1 MKLTSKKSTSLK
13 IHFQITKFSNF
24 QIIKIIMLAT
34 QWLDNVRAIMNAI
47 EQTQMENIRKAAEA
61 MADSIEWGRWVHT
74 FGCGHAT
81 LPIEEMYPR
90 IGGFVGFHPIIELP
104 LSFFTHI
111 TGEMG
116 VHQFVFL
123 ERVEGYG
130 VEIMKGYNFDERD
143 TMWLFSH
150 SGINN
155 VNIDVA
161 IEAKK
166 KGMKVIAF
174 GSAAA
179 AKGKQT
185 RHTSGKT
192 IFDIADVVVD
202 TCAPVE
208 DASVP
213 LKNHRDKIGPVS
225 TMAFVTCVW
234 MTVTTVAEI
243 LADRG
248 VKLYIHPSHN
258 VPGDTTAK
266 ERLDEALAE
275 YKRRIAGV

>member
-1 MKLTSKKSTSLK
+1 
-13 IHFQITKFSNF
+13 
-24 QIIKIIMLAT
+24 MLALE
-34 QWLDNVRAIMNAI
+34 WLNNARGVMNRI
-47 EQTQMENIRKAAEA
+47 EETQMDNIRKAAEV
-61 MADSIEWGRWVHT
+61 MADTIECGRWVHT

-90 IGGFVGFHPIIELP
+90 IGGFVGFHPMIEIP

-130 VEIMKGYNFDERD
+130 VEIMKGYTFDTRD

-155 VNIDVA
+155 VNIDIA
-161 IEAKK
+161 LESKK
-166 KGMKVIAF
+166 RGMKVVVF

-179 AKGKQT
+179 AKGKKT

-192 IFDIADVVVD
+192 IFDIADIVVD
-202 TCAPVE
+202 TCAPLE
-208 DASVP
+208 DASVN
-213 LKNHRDKIGPVS
+213 LKNHYDKIGPVS

-258 VPGDTTAK
+258 VPGDNTAR

-275 YKRRIAGV
+275 YKRRVAGV

>member
-1 MKLTSKKSTSLK
+1 
-13 IHFQITKFSNF
+13 
-24 QIIKIIMLAT
+24 MLAT
-34 QWLDNVRAIMNAI
+34 QWLNNVRGIMDKI
-47 EQTQMENIRKAAEA
+47 ETSQMHSIRQAAEV
-61 MADSIEWGRWVHT
+61 MADSIAKGRWVHT

-81 LPIEEMYPR
+81 IPVEEMYPR
-90 IGGFVGFHPIIELP
+90 IGGFVGFHPMIELP
-104 LSFFTHI
+104 LSFFTRI

-130 VEIMKGYNFDERD
+130 IQIMKGYNFHPDD

-155 VNIDVA
+155 VNIDIA
-161 IEAKK
+161 LEAKK
-166 KGMKVIAF
+166 LGMKVIAY

-179 AKGKQT
+179 AKGKKT
-185 RHTSGKT
+185 RHSSGHT
-192 IFDIADVVVD
+192 IFDVADIVVD
-202 TCAPVE
+202 NCAPIE

-213 LKNHRDKIGPVS
+213 LKNHQDKIGPVS
-225 TMAFVTCVW
+225 TMAFITCVW

-243 LADRG
+243 LTDRG
-248 VKLYIHPSHN
+248 IKLFIHPSHN
-258 VPGDTTAK
+258 APGSEGAK

-275 YKRRIAGV
+275 YKKRVAGV

>member
-1 MKLTSKKSTSLK
+1 
-13 IHFQITKFSNF
+13 
-24 QIIKIIMLAT
+24 MLAR
-34 QWLDNVRAIMNAI
+34 QWLDNARNVMSKI
-47 EQTQMENIRKAAEA
+47 EDTQLDNIRKAAEV
-61 MADSIEWGRWVHT
+61 MAASIEAGRWVHT

-81 LPIEEMYPR
+81 IPVEEMYPR
-90 IGGFVGFHPIIELP
+90 IGGFVGFHPMVELP
-104 LSFFTHI
+104 LTFFTRI

-130 VEIMKGYNFDERD
+130 VEIMKGYNFDPKD
-143 TMWLFSH
+143 TMWVFSH

-161 IEAKK
+161 LEAKR
-166 KGMKVIAF
+166 KGMKVIAY
-174 GSAAA
+174 GSAGA

-185 RHTSGKT
+185 RHSSGKT
-192 IFDIADVVVD
+192 IFDSADIVVD
-202 TCAPVE
+202 TCAPIE

-213 LKNHRDKIGPVS
+213 IKNHQDKLGPVS

-234 MTVTTVAEI
+234 MTVITVAEI
-243 LADRG
+243 LVERG
-248 VKLYIHPSHN
+248 FKLHIHPSHN

-266 ERLDEALAE
+266 QRLEEALAT
-275 YKRRIAGV
+275 YKKRIAGV

>member
-1 MKLTSKKSTSLK
+1 
-13 IHFQITKFSNF
+13 
-24 QIIKIIMLAT
+24 MLAT
-34 QWLDNVRAIMNAI
+34 QWLNNVRSIMTKI
-47 EQTQMENIRKAAEA
+47 EETQMDFIKKAATV
-61 MADSIEWGRWVHT
+61 MADSIECGRWVHT

-90 IGGFVGFHPIIELP
+90 IGGFVGFHPMVELP
-104 LSFFTHI
+104 LTFFTNI
-111 TGEMG
+111 TGQMG
-116 VHQFVFL
+116 VHQFIFL

-130 VEIMKGYNFDERD
+130 VEIMKGYNFDKRD

-155 VNIDVA
+155 VNIDIA
-161 IEAKK
+161 LESKK
-166 KGMKVIAF
+166 RGMQVVVF

-185 RHTSGKT
+185 RHSSRKT
-192 IFDIADVVVD
+192 IFDIADIVVD
-202 TCAPVE
+202 TCAPIE

-213 LKNHRDKIGPVS
+213 VKNHIDKIGPVS

-248 VKLYIHPSHN
+248 VQLFIHPSHN
-258 VPGDTTAK
+258 APGAQDAK
-266 ERLDEALAE
+266 IRLDAALDE
-275 YKRRIAGV
+275 YKRRITGV

>member
-1 MKLTSKKSTSLK
+1 
-13 IHFQITKFSNF
+13 
-24 QIIKIIMLAT
+24 MLAK
-34 QWLDNVRAIMNAI
+34 QWLNNVRGIMDDI
-47 EQTQMENIRKAAEA
+47 ENTQGENIRKAAEV
-61 MADSIEWGRWVHT
+61 MADTIEAGRWVHT

-81 LPIEEMYPR
+81 IPVEEMYPR
-90 IGGFVGFHPIIELP
+90 IGGFVGFHPMIELP
-104 LSFFTHI
+104 LSFFTRI

-130 VEIMKGYNFDERD
+130 VEIMKGYNFDEKD

-155 VNIDVA
+155 VNIDIA

-166 KGMKVIAF
+166 KNMTVIAY

-185 RHTSGKT
+185 RHSSGKT
-192 IFDIADVVVD
+192 IFDIADIVVD
-202 TCAPVE
+202 NCAPVE

-213 LKNHRDKIGPVS
+213 LKHHQDKVGPVS
-225 TMAFVTCVW
+225 TMAFITTVW

-248 VKLYIHPSHN
+248 VKLFIHPSHN

-266 ERLDEALAE
+266 ERLEEALAE
-275 YKRRIAGV
+275 YKKRIAGV

>member
-1 MKLTSKKSTSLK
+1 
-13 IHFQITKFSNF
+13 
-24 QIIKIIMLAT
+24 MLAMEWLGNARAVMDQIEST
-34 QWLDNVRAIMNAI
+34 QAD
-47 EQTQMENIRKAAEA
+47 NIRAAAAA
-61 MADSIEWGRWVHT
+61 MADTIEAGRWVHT

-90 IGGFVGFHPIIELP
+90 IGGFVGFHPMIELP

-130 VEIMKGYNFDERD
+130 TEIMKGYTFDARD

-155 VNIDVA
+155 VNIDIA
-161 IEAKK
+161 LRAKEL
-166 KGMKVIAF
+166 GMKVVVA

-179 AKGKQT
+179 FAGTPTRHSSGKQ
-185 RHTSGKT
+185 
-192 IFDIADVVVD
+192 IFELADIVID
-202 TCAPVE
+202 TCVPAV
-208 DASVP
+208 DASVE
-213 LKNHRDKIGPVS
+213 LRNHVDRIGPVS
-225 TMAFVTCVW
+225 TMAFVSVVW
-234 MTVTTVAEI
+234 MTITTVAEF
-243 LADRG
+243 LVERG

-258 VPGDTTAK
+258 VPGDTTARQ
-266 ERLDEALAE
+266 RLDEALAE
-275 YKRRIAGV
+275 YKTRIAGV

>member
-1 MKLTSKKSTSLK
+1 
-13 IHFQITKFSNF
+13 
-24 QIIKIIMLAT
+24 MLALEWLANTRAVMDDIEAT
-34 QWLDNVRAIMNAI
+34 QLP
-47 EQTQMENIRKAAEA
+47 NIRRAAEL
-61 MADSIEWGRWVHT
+61 MADSIAAERWVHT

-81 LPIEEMYPR
+81 IPVEEMYPR
-90 IGGFVGFHPIIELP
+90 IGGFVGFHPMVELP
-104 LSFFTHI
+104 LTFFTRI
-111 TGEMG
+111 VGEMG

-130 VEIMKGYNFDERD
+130 VQIMKGYNFDPRD
-143 TMWLFSH
+143 CMWLFSH

-161 IEAKK
+161 LEAKK
-166 KGMKVIAF
+166 IGMKVIAY

-185 RHTSGKT
+185 RHSSGKT
-192 IFDIADVVVD
+192 IFEIADIVVD
-202 TCAPVE
+202 SCAPIE

-213 LKNHRDKIGPVS
+213 LKNHRDKVGPVS
-225 TMAFVTCVW
+225 TMAFITCVW
-234 MTVTTVAEI
+234 MTVCTVAEI

-248 VKLYIHPSHN
+248 VKLHIHPSHN
-258 VPGDTTAK
+258 VPGDTTAR

>member
-1 MKLTSKKSTSLK
+1 
-13 IHFQITKFSNF
+13 
-24 QIIKIIMLAT
+24 MLAK
-34 QWLDNVRAIMNAI
+34 QWLNNARDIMTRI
-47 EQTQMENIRKAAEA
+47 EETQLDNIRKAAEA
-61 MADSIEWGRWVHT
+61 MADSIEAGCWVHT

-81 LPIEEMYPR
+81 IPVEEMYPR
-90 IGGFVGFHPIIELP
+90 IGGFVGFHPMIELP
-104 LSFFTHI
+104 LSFFTRI

-130 VEIMKGYNFDERD
+130 VEIMKGYNFDKRD
-143 TMWLFSH
+143 TMWVFSH

-161 IEAKK
+161 LEAKK

-174 GSAAA
+174 GSAAEA
-179 AKGKQT
+179 EGKQT
-185 RHTSGKT
+185 RHSSGKT
-192 IFDIADVVVD
+192 IFEIADIVVD
-202 TCAPVE
+202 SCAPIG
-208 DASVP
+208 DASVT
-213 LKNHRDKIGPVS
+213 LKNHQDKVGPVS
-225 TMAFVTCVW
+225 TMAFITCVW

-266 ERLDEALAE
+266 ERLEEALAV
-275 YKRRIAGV
+275 YKERIAGV

>member
-1 MKLTSKKSTSLK
+1 
-13 IHFQITKFSNF
+13 
-24 QIIKIIMLAT
+24 MLALEWLNNARNVMNNIEET
-34 QWLDNVRAIMNAI
+34 QL
-47 EQTQMENIRKAAEA
+47 ENIRKAAEV
-61 MADSIEWGRWVHT
+61 MADTIECGRWVHT

-90 IGGFVGFHPIIELP
+90 IGGFVGFHPMIEIP

-130 VEIMKGYNFDERD
+130 VEIMKGYTFDKRD

-155 VNIDVA
+155 VNIDIA
-161 IEAKK
+161 LESKK
-166 KGMKVIAF
+166 RGMKVVVF

-179 AKGKQT
+179 AKGKKT
-185 RHTSGKT
+185 RHSSGKT
-192 IFDIADVVVD
+192 IFDIADIVVD
-202 TCAPVE
+202 TCAPIA
-208 DASVP
+208 DASVN
-213 LKNHRDKIGPVS
+213 LRNHHDRIGPVS

-234 MTVTTVAEI
+234 MTITTVAEI
-243 LADRG
+243 LVDRG

-258 VPGDTTAK
+258 VPGDNTAR

>member
-1 MKLTSKKSTSLK
+1 
-13 IHFQITKFSNF
+13 
-24 QIIKIIMLAT
+24 MLAK
-34 QWLDNVRAIMNAI
+34 QWLDNARDVMSRI
-47 EQTQMENIRKAAEA
+47 EETQMENIRKAAEV
-61 MADSIEWGRWVHT
+61 MADSIEAERWVHT

-81 LPIEEMYPR
+81 IPIEEMYPR

-104 LSFFTHI
+104 LTFFTRI

-116 VHQFVFL
+116 VHQFLFL

-130 VEIMKGYNFDERD
+130 VEIMKGYNFDRRD

-161 IEAKK
+161 IESKK
-166 KGMKVIAF
+166 RGMKVIAF
-174 GSAAA
+174 GSAAE
-179 AKGKQT
+179 AKGKES
-185 RHTSGKT
+185 RHSSGKT
-192 IFDIADVVVD
+192 IFEVADIVVD
-202 TCAPVE
+202 TCAPLG
-208 DASVP
+208 DSSVP
-213 LKNHRDKIGPVS
+213 LRNHRDKVGPVS

-248 VKLYIHPSHN
+248 VKLFIHPSHN
-258 VPGDTTAK
+258 VAGDTTARQRV
-266 ERLDEALAE
+266 EEALAE
-275 YKRRIAGV
+275 YKRRVAGV

>member
-1 MKLTSKKSTSLK
+1 
-13 IHFQITKFSNF
+13 
-24 QIIKIIMLAT
+24 MLA
-34 QWLDNVRAIMNAI
+34 QKWLDNARNVMSRI
-47 EQTQMENIRKAAEA
+47 EETQMEKIRMAANV
-61 MADSIEWGRWVHT
+61 MADSIGCGRWVHT

-104 LSFFTHI
+104 LTFFTRI

-130 VEIMKGYNFDERD
+130 IEIMKGYNFDTRD

-161 IEAKK
+161 LEARK
-166 KGMKVIAF
+166 KGMKVIVF
-174 GSAAA
+174 GSAAEA
-179 AKGKQT
+179 RGKQT
-185 RHTSGKT
+185 RHSSGKN
-192 IFDIADVVVD
+192 IFELADIVVD
-202 TCAPVE
+202 TCAPIG
-208 DASVP
+208 DASVA
-213 LKNHRDKIGPVS
+213 LNNHQDKIGPVS
-225 TMAFVTCVW
+225 TMAFITCVW

-243 LADRG
+243 LAERG
-248 VKLYIHPSHN
+248 VKLFIHPSHN
-258 VPGDTTAK
+258 VPGDATAK
-266 ERLDEALAE
+266 LRLEEALSE
-275 YKRRIAGV
+275 YKKRVAGV

>member
-1 MKLTSKKSTSLK
+1 
-13 IHFQITKFSNF
+13 
-24 QIIKIIMLAT
+24 MLAL
-34 QWLDNVRAIMNAI
+34 QWLNNTRTILAKI
-47 EQTQMENIRKAAEA
+47 EDTQLGNIRKAAEV
-61 MADSIEWGRWVHT
+61 MASSIESGRWVHT

-81 LPIEEMYPR
+81 IPVEEMYPR
-90 IGGFVGFHPIIELP
+90 IGGFVGFHPMIELP

-130 VEIMKGYNFDERD
+130 VEIMKGYNFDPRD

-150 SGINN
+150 SGINI

-161 IEAKK
+161 LEARKR
-166 KGMKVIAF
+166 GMKVIAF
-174 GSAAA
+174 GSAAE

-185 RHTSGKT
+185 RHSSGKT
-192 IFDIADVVVD
+192 IFDLADIVVD

-208 DASVP
+208 DATVP
-213 LKNHRDKIGPVS
+213 LKNHQDKVGPVS
-225 TMAFVTCVW
+225 TMAFVACVW
-234 MTVTTVAEI
+234 MTITTVAEI

-248 VKLYIHPSHN
+248 VKLHIHPSHN
-258 VPGDTTAK
+258 VPGDNTAR
-266 ERLDEALAE
+266 ERLEEVLKV
-275 YKRRIAGV
+275 YKERIAGV

>member
-1 MKLTSKKSTSLK
+1 
-13 IHFQITKFSNF
+13 
-24 QIIKIIMLAT
+24 MLAK
-34 QWLDNVRAIMNAI
+34 QWLSNARTVMSRI
-47 EQTQMENIRKAAEA
+47 EETQMENIQLAAKT
-61 MADSIEWGRWVHT
+61 MADSIECGRWVHT

-81 LPIEEMYPR
+81 IPVEEMYPR

-104 LSFFTHI
+104 LTFFTRI

-130 VEIMKGYNFDERD
+130 VEIMKGYNFDTRD

-161 IEAKK
+161 LEAKK
-166 KGMKVIAF
+166 KGMKVVVF
-174 GSAAA
+174 GSAAE

-185 RHTSGKT
+185 RHSSGKT
-192 IFDIADVVVD
+192 IFDIGDIIVD
-202 TCAPVE
+202 TCAPIV
-208 DASVP
+208 DASVD
-213 LKNHRDKIGPVS
+213 LKNHQDKIGPVS
-225 TMAFVTCVW
+225 TMAFITCVW

-248 VKLYIHPSHN
+248 VKLFIHPSHN

-266 ERLDEALAE
+266 QRLDDALAE
-275 YKRRIAGV
+275 YKSRVAGV